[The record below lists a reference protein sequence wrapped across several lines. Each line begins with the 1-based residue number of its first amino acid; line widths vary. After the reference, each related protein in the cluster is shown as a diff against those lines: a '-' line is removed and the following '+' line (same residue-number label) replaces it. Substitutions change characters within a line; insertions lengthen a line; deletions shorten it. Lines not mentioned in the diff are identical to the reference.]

1 MELGGASIGTGFSR
15 CLIVHVNKVSH
26 VKTINRVTEEL
37 GEDPDL
43 LWDVANQMDT
53 EDGTRWVYSVGDGDI
68 VASFTRLWHRE
79 SDRPHQD
86 AQKQLNT
93 ASVSTPPRGL
103 PRWIL

>member
-26 VKTINRVTEEL
+26 VKTINRVTEGL

-53 EDGTRWVYSVGDGDI
+53 EDGVIWVYGVGDEDI
-68 VASFTRLWHRE
+68 MAFTDFGIENLIDLIKMRR
-79 SDRPHQD
+79 S
-86 AQKQLNT
+86 
-93 ASVSTPPRGL
+93 S
-103 PRWIL
+103 